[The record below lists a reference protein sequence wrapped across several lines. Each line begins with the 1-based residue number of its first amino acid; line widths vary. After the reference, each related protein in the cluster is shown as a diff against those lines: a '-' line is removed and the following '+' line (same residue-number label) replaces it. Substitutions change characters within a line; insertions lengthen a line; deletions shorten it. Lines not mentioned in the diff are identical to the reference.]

1 MKLVI
6 ATTNQ
11 GKYKE
16 IKSFLEGKIPENV
29 ELLSLSSFPSVPDVR
44 EDAKTVKGNAL
55 RKALSYAR
63 VLGYPVIAEDSAL
76 EVDALGGRPG
86 VFSARYGRNDAERI
100 SRLLRELNGVP
111 LEKRTARF
119 RCAMVL
125 ALPSGEKFISQGV
138 VNGIILDS
146 PRGSGGFGYDPVFF
160 YPPLGKTFAEISP
173 TGKLS
178 VSHRGKALKGIL
190 KFVKFVYLGELLGSM
205 GRVAVSF
212 SGGVDSS
219 FLGFCAKMFS
229 PDPVLLFINT
239 PLISEQSRLNAFRV
253 ARDLGIKLF
262 KVDLDLL
269 SVEEIKVNDRLRCYY
284 CKKAMYTLSRNWAKK
299 RGLVILD
306 GTNFSDLSEDR
317 PGLKALKEL
326 EIISPLK
333 MAKLTKNEIRE
344 LARFFKLSFW
354 NEPSSTCLAT
364 RVRTGIPIV
373 PSILRRIERAEA
385 YLKLIGFSVVRVRV
399 DLPRF
404 CRIEMGQ
411 EELKKALNSR
421 LLSEIALELKRMG
434 FEKVSLDLKGLYW
447 PGKD

>member
-11 GKYKE
+11 GKYRE
-16 IKSFLEGKIPENV
+16 IKAFLEEKIPKSI
-29 ELLSLSSFPSVPDVR
+29 ELLSLSSFPSVPDVK

-55 RKALSYAR
+55 KKALTYAR

-76 EVDALGGRPG
+76 EVDVLGGKPG

-119 RCAMVL
+119 RCVMVL
-125 ALPSGEKFISQGV
+125 ALPSGEKFVSQGI

-146 PRGSGGFGYDPVFF
+146 PHGSGGFGYDPVFF
-160 YPPLGKTFAEISP
+160 YPPLGKTFADISP
-173 TGKLS
+173 AEKLS
-178 VSHRGKALKGIL
+178 VSHRGRALSGIL
-190 KFVKFVYLGELLGSM
+190 KFIKFVYLGEILSSM

-229 PDPVLLFINT
+229 PDSVLLFIDT
-239 PLISEQSRLNAFRV
+239 PLISEQSRLNAFRI
-253 ARDLGIKLF
+253 AQNLGIKLF
-262 KVDLDLL
+262 KVNLDLL
-269 SVEEIKVNDRLRCYY
+269 SIEELRGNGKLRCYY
-284 CKKAMYTLSRNWAKK
+284 CKKAMYTLSRSWAEK

-306 GTNFSDLSEDR
+306 GTNFSDSSEDR

-326 EIISPLK
+326 GIQSPLK
-333 MAKLTKNEIRE
+333 IAKLTKGEIRE
-344 LARFFKLSFW
+344 LARFFKLPFW
-354 NEPSSTCLAT
+354 CDPSGTCLAT
-364 RVRTGIPIV
+364 RVRSGIPLDRF
-373 PSILRRIERAEA
+373 ILKQIERAEA
-385 YLKLIGFSVVRVRV
+385 YLKLIGFNVVRVRV
-399 DLPRF
+399 DLPEF
-404 CRIEMGQ
+404 CRIEIGQ

-421 LLSEIALELKRMG
+421 LLSEIDLELRRTGFKR
-434 FEKVSLDLKGLYW
+434 VSLDLKGR
-447 PGKD
+447 DCN

>member
-16 IKSFLEGKIPENV
+16 IKAFLDGKIPGDV
-29 ELLSLSSFPSVPDVR
+29 ELLSLRDFPAVPDV
-44 EDAKTVKGNAL
+44 EENAKTVKGNAL
-55 RKALSYAR
+55 KKALTYAR

-76 EVDALGGRPG
+76 EVDALGGKPG
-86 VFSARYGRNDAERI
+86 VFSARYGRNDVERI

-119 RCAMVL
+119 RCIMVL

-146 PRGSGGFGYDPVFF
+146 PRGSGGFGYDPVFL
-160 YPPLGKTFAEISP
+160 YPPFGKTFAEISP
-173 TGKLS
+173 AEKLS
-178 VSHRGKALKGIL
+178 VSHRGKALSGIL
-190 KFVKFVYLGELLGSM
+190 KFIKFVYLGEILSSM

-229 PDPVLLFINT
+229 PDPVLLFIDT
-239 PLISEQSRLNAFRV
+239 PLISEQSRLNAFRI
-253 ARDLGIKLF
+253 AQDLGIRLF

-269 SVEEIKVNDRLRCYY
+269 SIEELRGNGKLRCYH
-284 CKKAMYTLSRNWAKK
+284 CKRAMYTLSRSWAER
-299 RGLVILD
+299 RGLIILD

-317 PGLKALKEL
+317 PGLRALKEL

-333 MAKLTKNEIRE
+333 MAKFTKNEIRE
-344 LARFFKLSFW
+344 LARFFKLFFW

-399 DLPRF
+399 DLPGF
-404 CRIEMGQ
+404 CRIEIGQ

-421 LLSEIALELKRMG
+421 LLSEIALELKKVG
-434 FEKVSLDLKGLYW
+434 FKRVSLDLEGY
-447 PGKD
+447 GV